1 MQGNMPKKEL
11 ETFRCDHR
19 KLQSLS
25 LDIQETIAVTVEPN
39 DLACRYAEQNDEYE
53 SEAQRWSA
61 ICLSNYDVGKRRQR
75 RSEPHRKGPKHGAF
89 GDIHQYQEAWFQ
101 PPSLASMI
109 IHRDPYLP
117 VYVFI

>member
-39 DLACRYAEQNDEYE
+39 DLACRHAEQNDEYE

-75 RSEPHRKGPKHGAF
+75 RSEPHQKGQSTVLLGIFINIKKLGSNLLP
-89 GDIHQYQEAWFQ
+89 W
-101 PPSLASMI
+101 LA
-109 IHRDPYLP
+109 
-117 VYVFI
+117 